1 MSFNLAGSCHPER
14 RGRRHPRGIRT
25 PPPAVQESLPGYA
38 IGRSYYREADVAR
51 GGISGVV
58 SKAKQS
64 VGLESPA
71 AAEAEG
77 AVRTVRDALRSIG
90 DGDWDGFV
98 RVLKEDVSWQAPGGD
113 FPGGG
118 GLSGRDEV
126 KDKFFGTIERTYAS
140 FGFMPE
146 SFVDAPDDEVVV
158 FGSFEC
164 ESRKGNTRVN
174 EPGVILWKLDG
185 DEATE
190 VRIYTD
196 SDPFPEPLSEDDER
210 ELEGEIKDE
219 EQEKQRKQSEDDE
232 SEPRSESEDQS
243 RSEGEDETGSDGDE
257 GSRSE
262 ESEGSRAS

>member
-1 MSFNLAGSCHPER
+1 VAQ
-14 RGRRHPRGIRT
+14 GR
-25 PPPAVQESLPGYA
+25 
-38 IGRSYYREADVAR
+38 
-51 GGISGVV
+51 ISGVV

-64 VGLESPA
+64 VGLETPA

-77 AVRTVRDALRSIG
+77 PVRTVREALRSIG

-98 RVLKEDVSWQAPGGD
+98 GVLKEDVSWQAPGGD

-118 GLSGRDEV
+118 GLTGRDEV
-126 KDKFFGTIERTYAS
+126 KDKFVGTIERTYAS
-140 FGFMPE
+140 FGFLPE

-174 EPGVILWKLDG
+174 ERGVMLWKLDG
-185 DEATE
+185 DEASE

-196 SDPFPEPLSEDDER
+196 SAPFPEPLSEDDER

-219 EQEKQRKQSEDDE
+219 EQEKQREESEDDE
-232 SEPRSESEDQS
+232 GEP
-243 RSEGEDETGSDGDE
+243 RSEGEDESGSDGGE
-257 GSRSE
+257 ESRSE